1 MNYEKIILEMLE
13 RIKDL
18 EEKVERLETKK
29 ENVEKKSSVN
39 FTNEVREYIKSK
51 KIEARK
57 KGEREII
64 LLCNDIQKEFKV
76 TGRPRSVC
84 VAMYD
89 CMQANDEVLFAPPKK
104 YSTTVKIKYYL

>member
-29 ENVEKKSSVN
+29 ENMEKKSGVN
-39 FTNEVREYIKSK
+39 FTNKVREYIKNK
-51 KIEARK
+51 KIEAK
-57 KGEREII
+57 TQGKSEVI
-64 LLCNDIQKEFKV
+64 LLCNDIQKEFNV

>member
-18 EEKVERLETKK
+18 EEKIERLETKK

-39 FTNEVREYIKSK
+39 FTNKVREYIKNK
-51 KIEARK
+51 KIEAK
-57 KGEREII
+57 TQGKSEVI
-64 LLCNDIQKEFKV
+64 LLCNDIQKEFNV

>member
-13 RIKDL
+13 RIKEL
-18 EEKVERLETKK
+18 EEKVERLESNKLGTS
-29 ENVEKKSSVN
+29 EKNGVN
-39 FTNEVREYIKSK
+39 FTNEVREYIKNK
-51 KIEARK
+51 KIEAK
-57 KGEREII
+57 TQGKSEII
-64 LLCNDIQKEFKV
+64 LLCNDIQKEFNV

-104 YSTTVKIKYYL
+104 YSTTVKIKYYV